1 MKTSPAPRPLV
12 VPAVPAAPAVLVS
25 VFVSL
30 FLALATPLSRAEP
43 QAERLGSAQGYPV
56 APTIANFVDEPY
68 RVGTW
73 SAGDTVPGAP
83 VRKVLRGESAT
94 PLPALAAPPVVR
106 YRFRNLGYT
115 LDEYLDRQRVTG
127 VLILKHGQVVTERY
141 RYARGTDSRFLSFSM
156 AKSVISLLVGAA
168 VERGA
173 IASLDD
179 PAEKYARELAG
190 SAYGGTPIRALLR
203 MASGVRF
210 SERYDGNDDISRLSR
225 AGMDNAPGTL
235 AVLRS
240 LNDRAAPPGER
251 FAYSS
256 AETMVLGLVLS
267 GATGRDVSSLTSEWL
282 WQPLG
287 AERDAFWVLS
297 GDGFERAYGFFNAT
311 LRDWGRLGAMLAAGG
326 KVGDRQIIPRDY
338 VLDATEAERQPRAFK
353 PGVATRTA
361 GYGYQFWLY
370 PSSFAL
376 QGVYGQAMF
385 VQPSSGIVMVHTAVY
400 EHPTGANDP
409 QPWMERYALWQ
420 GVLRS
425 LGGTTD

>member
-1 MKTSPAPRPLV
+1 MKISTTRPLLI
-12 VPAVPAAPAVLVS
+12 AALIGATLAS
-25 VFVSL
+25 VSL
-30 FLALATPLSRAEP
+30 FTHAEP
-43 QAERLGSAQGYPV
+43 HAERLGSAQNYPV
-56 APTIANFVDEPY
+56 APQIANFVDEPY

-73 SAGDTVPGAP
+73 SAGDTVPGAA
-83 VRKVLRGESAT
+83 VRKVPRGDSVS
-94 PLPALAAPPVVR
+94 PLPALPAPPIVR

-127 VLILKHGQVVTERY
+127 LLILKHGQVITERY
-141 RYARGTDSRFLSFSM
+141 RYARSADSRFLSFSM

-179 PAEKYARELAG
+179 PAEKYAKELAG

-225 AGMDNAPGTL
+225 AGMGDAPGTL

-240 LNDRAAPPGER
+240 LTDRAAAPGER

-267 GATGRDVSSLTSEWL
+267 GATGRDISSLTSEWL

-287 AERDAFWVLS
+287 AEREAFWVLS
-297 GDGFERAYGFFNAT
+297 GDGIERAYGFFNAT

-326 KVGDRQIIPRDY
+326 KVGGTQIVPRDY
-338 VLDATEAERQPRAFK
+338 VLDATEPERQPRAFK

-370 PSSFAL
+370 PNSFAL
-376 QGVYGQAMF
+376 QGVYGQAVF

-400 EHPTGANDP
+400 EHPTGVNDP
-409 QPWMERYALWQ
+409 LPWMERYALWQ

>member
-1 MKTSPAPRPLV
+1 MKIPKASLLLV
-12 VPAVPAAPAVLVS
+12 AALVGAALAPAV
-25 VFVSL
+25 
-30 FLALATPLSRAEP
+30 RAEP
-43 QAERLGSAQGYPV
+43 HAERLGSAQGYPA
-56 APTIANFVDEPY
+56 APDIANFVDEPY

-83 VRKVLRGESAT
+83 VRKVPRGESVS
-94 PLPALAAPPVVR
+94 PLQPMAQPPVLR

-127 VLILKHGQVVTERY
+127 LLILKNGQVVTERY
-141 RYARGTDSRFLSFSM
+141 RYARSADSRFLSFSM

-179 PAEKYARELAG
+179 PAEKYAKELAG

-225 AGMDNAPGTL
+225 AGMGNAPGTL
-235 AVLRS
+235 AVLRG
-240 LNDRAAPPGER
+240 LGDRAAAPGER

-256 AETMVLGLVLS
+256 AETMVLGLVLR

-287 AERDAFWVLS
+287 AEREAFWVLS

-326 KVGDRQIIPRDY
+326 KVGDRQVVPRDY

-376 QGVYGQAMF
+376 QGVYGQAIF

-400 EHPTGANDP
+400 EQPTGANDP